1 MIGDFEKN
9 NATSEWEVNIFFL
22 RFFVNTFLFPF
33 SFVRALAFSFFFFTF
48 FMRFTTPSPTKK
60 NKTRKEKPRMFFL
73 RAAAAAF
80 FLLIYFLF
88 PELPP
93 SAKKQ
98 KIKVSS
104 TFLLSFSHLSL
115 HHRRLDH
122 LGEVDDARGVAGLVV
137 VPLISVCWFK
147 ERGKRVWGFFFFF
160 FFTLFRKKRRKSFLK
175 TNSPAHELDELR
187 RQRDPGLCV
196 YDRRP
201 RVADEVGRDDRVA
214 GDAEDA
220 FAVFF

>member
-1 MIGDFEKN
+1 MKKTTPLLNGKL
-9 NATSEWEVNIFFL
+9 TFF
-22 RFFVNTFLFPF
+22 FFVFLSTPFCFLFPLCARSLSLFFLPF
-33 SFVRALAFSFFFFTF
+33 SCDSLL
-48 FMRFTTPSPTKK
+48 PPQQK
-60 NKTRKEKPRMFFL
+60 KTRKENPECFFL

-88 PELPP
+88 PELL
-93 SAKKQ
+93 ALKNKKN
-98 KIKVSS
+98 KVSS

-122 LGEVDDARGVAGLVV
+122 LGEVDDARGVASLVV

-147 ERGKRVWGFFFFF
+147 ERGERVWGFFFFF